1 MNVKLCVAFAFS
13 IFLTAAHAVADVH
26 APRIVSPHNADGY
39 SMKSFGDFHCWRELT
54 DDERAWEIY
63 KYLVDARTGVFH
75 MSEVR
80 EGADTLSE
88 YTTVRDPVKILNVYG
103 YGYCAIFGPFMAGI
117 CEDAGIGPAR
127 SLILSDWQ
135 HVLAEA
141 YYDDRW
147 HYLDVDV
154 RAAFRRSN
162 GSLASFEESRTDPSL
177 WNDRGPLF
185 FPNDDLEHVR
195 KIYGA
200 TPFYYHY
207 GFNQTGHT
215 MDYVLRQGE
224 TFTRW
229 WTPQGG
235 RWLHLPAYHEGDFM
249 HRLIETEPRGPAP
262 NHSHFTVHNY
272 GNGRFVYRPNLKEP
286 STDFAD
292 GVYDCHNVAPG
303 RDGLTLKEHGDGYTV
318 FEVRT
323 PYIIVPKVGRLETT
337 DDDCDASIV
346 EIDATGASLSI
357 SLDNG
362 ITWQPVSTTDG
373 SENFDLTKHVAG
385 TYGYLLRLD
394 LQGEPE
400 TAVVRELSITT
411 WVQVAPAALPSL
423 RAGENQM
430 EFRSNDHYEL
440 ASRVV
445 VVCSDTSRPEEL
457 RKHVV
462 RMPDDYDPDRKTSR
476 IRGEL
481 IAKVVPPPGTR
492 IAWFTVEGSF
502 RTHQQE
508 SAAETRNTIGYAVGS
523 PADFKEIY
531 ASDMPT
537 DMGHWH
543 YNASREVRLDE
554 PADEPFTRA
563 NDRERFLTE
572 SPSKTLYVRYFGD
585 PALNNFKIYA
595 HCVEDE
601 ARQASPVVV
610 THTWTENGVEK
621 AERFTLDAADEYEI
635 VAGAD
640 PIDKSIEIAVPSDSP
655 EEVAPAPQ
663 PDLSGSPDWIEP
675 MREVNARFQGER
687 GTFAQFGDSITDSR
701 AFWYSLR
708 WKRDNASPEMLE
720 AFQLVNDHMLEDCW
734 DRKGGK
740 YGNQSGQT
748 IRWANKNLDTWLQD
762 WNPEAAILMFG
773 TNDLNNV
780 GVEDYEANLEDV
792 VRRCLEN
799 GTIVILSTIPPRHG
813 RVEKAAEFAEAARRV
828 ARKLNV
834 PLIDFH
840 TEILSRCPDDWDGA
854 LDKFNA
860 YQKYDV
866 PTLIARDGVHPSNPK
881 QYQADYSAEALR
893 NNGFSLRNYLV
904 LMKYAEV
911 IREVLEVQEQ

>member
-1 MNVKLCVAFAFS
+1 MNVKRCVAFTLS
-13 IFLTAAHAVADVH
+13 IFLTVAHAFADVR
-26 APRIVSPHNADGY
+26 APRVVSPHNADGY
-39 SMKSFGDFHCWRELT
+39 SMKTFGDFHRWRELT
-54 DDERAWEIY
+54 NDERAWEIY
-63 KYLVDARTGVFH
+63 KYLVNTRTGVFH

-103 YGYCAIFGPFMAGI
+103 YGYCAIFGPFMAGVS
-117 CEDAGIGPAR
+117 EGAGIGPAR
-127 SLILSDWQ
+127 SLILADWS
-135 HVLAEA
+135 HVLAET

-154 RAAFRRSN
+154 RAAFRRPG

-177 WNDRGPLF
+177 WKNRGPLF

-195 KIYGA
+195 KIYEA

-235 RWLHLPAYHEGDFM
+235 RWHHLPTYHQGDFM
-249 HRLIETEPRGPAP
+249 HRLIEKEPRGPAP
-262 NHSHFTVHNY
+262 NHRHFTVHNY
-272 GNGRFVYRPNLKEP
+272 GNGRFVYRPYLKEP

-292 GVYDCHNVAPG
+292 GAYDRHNVVTG
-303 RDGLTLKEHGDGYTV
+303 RDGLTLKERGDGDAV

-323 PYIIVPKVGRLETT
+323 PYIIVPKVGQLETT

-346 EIDATGASLSI
+346 EIDATGTSLSI

-362 ITWQPVSTTDG
+362 ITWQPVSTIDG
-373 SENFDLTKHVAG
+373 SEKFDLTKYVSG
-385 TYGYLLRLD
+385 TYGYLLRLG
-394 LQGEPE
+394 LRGEPE
-400 TAVVRELSITT
+400 SAVVRKLSITT

-423 RAGENQM
+423 RAGRNRM
-430 EFRSNDHYEL
+430 AFRSNDHYGI

-445 VVCSDTSRPEEL
+445 AVCSDTSRPDEL

-462 RMPDDYDPDRKTSR
+462 RMPDDHDPDRKTSR

-492 IAWFTVEGSF
+492 IAWFTAEGSF
-502 RTHQQE
+502 RTHQQV
-508 SAAETRNTIGYAVGS
+508 AAAKTRNTIGYAVGS
-523 PADFKEIY
+523 PRDFREIY
-531 ASDMPT
+531 QSEMPT

-543 YNASREVRLDE
+543 YNASREVRLEE
-554 PADEPFTRA
+554 PVE
-563 NDRERFLTE
+563 E
-572 SPSKTLYVRYFGD
+572 LYVRYFGD

-595 HCVEDE
+595 HCVEDR
-601 ARQASPVVV
+601 ARQASPAVV
-610 THTWTENGVEK
+610 THTWTENGVERTK
-621 AERFTLDAADEYEI
+621 SFTLDAADKYEI

-640 PIDKSIEIAVPSDSP
+640 PINKSIEIAVPSDGP
-655 EEVAPAPQ
+655 VEVALAPRTV
-663 PDLSGSPDWIEP
+663 LSDSPDWVEP
-675 MREVNARFQGER
+675 MRTVHARFQGER
-687 GTFAQFGDSITDSR
+687 GTFAQFGDSITDSQ
-701 AFWYSLR
+701 AFWHSLR
-708 WKRDNASPEMLE
+708 WKRANASPEMLK

-748 IRWANKNLDTWLQD
+748 IRWASQNVETWLKD

-773 TNDLNNV
+773 TNDLNNM
-780 GVEDYEANLEDV
+780 GTEAYEATLEEV
-792 VRRCLEN
+792 IGRCLEN

-840 TEILSRCPDDWDGA
+840 AEILSRRPDDWDGA
-854 LDKFNA
+854 LEKFNA
-860 YQKYDV
+860 YQGYDV

-881 QYQADYSAEALR
+881 KYQADYSAEALR
-893 NNGFSLRNYLV
+893 NNGFALRNHLV

-911 IREVLEVQEQ
+911 IREVLKVQER